1 MTSVLSKIKM
11 PGAKISP
18 TGHLEEKKDDAPEP
32 KPERAVEKGD
42 LPPMLEVRDL
52 KVYFRVMKGTVHA
65 VDGVDLTLRRGET
78 LGLVGESGCGKTT
91 LAYAI
96 NRLLPGNGGVV
107 AGSIKF
113 EGQEVGVPEAGCTGE
128 ILGLLDSR
136 DPLDPGL
143 SSIVDKEKRAIA
155 ALKESKGEAGDPA
168 GEQWRKAE
176 IAYRE
181 AVLRRVEKALADT
194 ANLRDEVTDP
204 LTESEKK
211 EDAKKAALHGIAAGV
226 GGAVGAAVA
235 GRAVGETHAQR
246 AQRRKRLR
254 KRMLAT
260 QTSFLLK
267 GLRKRRDAL
276 LAQRVNK
283 IRWKEVSMIFQSAMN
298 AFNPVFKV
306 GDQIME
312 ALLAHEP
319 LSKEDARERTIKL
332 FELVGI
338 DPGRIDGYPH
348 EFSGGMKQRAM
359 IAMAL
364 ACNPKLVLADEP
376 TTALDVIMQDRVLAE
391 IRDLQRKFNMA
402 LIIITHDISVV
413 AETANKIAI
422 MYAGHIMEYGDIA
435 SIFRKPCNPYTIG
448 LLAAYPKIT
457 GKRSRLLAIPGT
469 PPDLVNP
476 PSGCRF
482 HPRCRFAQD
491 ICKTAVPP
499 RVEVE
504 KEHYSMCHFAKEIH
518 SGELR

>member
-1 MTSVLSKIKM
+1 MSSLLSKFRS
-11 PGAKISP
+11 PVAKISP
-18 TGHLEEKKDDAPEP
+18 TGELEA
-32 KPERAVEKGD
+32 KPEAAVERTD

-65 VDGVDLTLRRGET
+65 VDGVDLVLNRGET

-96 NRLLPGNGGVV
+96 NRLLPSNGGVV

-113 EGQEVGVPEAGCTGE
+113 EGKEIGVPESGCIGE
-128 ILGLLDSR
+128 MIGLCDSN
-136 DPLDPGL
+136 DPLDAGL
-143 SSIVDKEKRAIA
+143 AAIVAKEK
-155 ALKESKGEAGDPA
+155 
-168 GEQWRKAE
+168 
-176 IAYRE
+176 
-181 AVLRRVEKALADT
+181 KALAEIRDT
-194 ANLRDEVTDP
+194 KDDAVETTAWRAAEILYRETVLRSVEQAIEQTKSLKD
-204 LTESEKK
+204 
-211 EDAKKAALHGIAAGV
+211 IAGERPEELAPGKSAS
-226 GGAVGAAVA
+226 GG
-235 GRAVGETHAQR
+235 
-246 AQRRKRLR
+246 RRRTLKKRLAGIR
-254 KRMLAT
+254 EGF
-260 QTSFLLK
+260 FLR
-267 GLRKRRDAL
+267 GPRKRRDRL
-276 LAQRVNK
+276 LTDRVNK

-319 LSKEDARERTIKL
+319 LSKEEARERTIKL

-422 MYAGHIMEYGDIA
+422 MYAGHIMEHGDIA
-435 SIFRKPCNPYTIG
+435 SVFRRPCNPYTIG

-457 GKRSRLLAIPGT
+457 GKKSKLQAIPGT

-482 HPRCRFAQD
+482 HPRCRFVQD
-491 ICKTAVPP
+491 ICKTVIPP
-499 RVEVE
+499 KIDVEPG
-504 KEHYSMCHFAKEIH
+504 HYSMCHFAKEIH
-518 SGELR
+518 SGELK